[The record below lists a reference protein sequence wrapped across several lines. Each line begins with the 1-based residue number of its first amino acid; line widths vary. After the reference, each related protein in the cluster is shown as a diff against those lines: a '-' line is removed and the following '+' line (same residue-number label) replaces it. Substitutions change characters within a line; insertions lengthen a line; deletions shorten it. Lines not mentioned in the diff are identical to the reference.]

1 MSERAARS
9 CNGKIRYNSQRR
21 AAAAAK
27 ASQIVYGIPINE
39 YLCNICKQWHCG
51 STYPQNA
58 KAARMKREGSS
69 EENAFA

>member
-9 CNGKIRYNSQRR
+9 CNGKIWYNSQRR
-21 AAAAAK
+21 ASAAAK

-39 YLCNICKQWHCG
+39 YLCDICKKWHCG

-58 KAARMKREGSS
+58 RAERMKKEESGEAQSS
-69 EENAFA
+69 